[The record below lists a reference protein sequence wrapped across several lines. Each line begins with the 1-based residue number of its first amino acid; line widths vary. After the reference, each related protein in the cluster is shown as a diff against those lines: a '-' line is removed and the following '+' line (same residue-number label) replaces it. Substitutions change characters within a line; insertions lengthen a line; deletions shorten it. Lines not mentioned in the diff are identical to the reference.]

1 MDVMPN
7 DLGPFPGPPGPTL
20 NPPAGRRLPEL
31 IRSIGSDVSL
41 LVRQQADL
49 AKQEMKQKAGEKALG
64 GGLLVGAVILAL
76 FVLGFLGLAGA
87 AALQAPVGG
96 RAERPPAQG
105 GQGRAVGPVVP
116 LADVDQGPVE
126 VEEDGQ
132 SCRTSVG
139 YRRRI
144 HVLCSYDRPSACAS
158 GIPDRRSSVRRS
170 SSRAATWPSTS
181 AVVASTGSKSTPRI
195 QTIPSGAGLRRRR
208 NGGGAS
214 P

>member
-87 AALQAPVGG
+87 AALDLVLPAWAAFLIVAVVYAIGALIAAMVG
-96 RAERPPAQG
+96 R
-105 GQGRAVGPVVP
+105 RAV
-116 LADVDQGPVE
+116 A
-126 VEEDGQ
+126 
-132 SCRTSVG
+132 T
-139 YRRRI
+139 
-144 HVLCSYDRPSACAS
+144 PSAPEQTMQTVKEAVEWAK
-158 GIPDRRSSVRRS
+158 RR
-170 SSRAATWPSTS
+170 
-181 AVVASTGSKSTPRI
+181 
-195 QTIPSGAGLRRRR
+195 LRR
-208 NGGGAS
+208 
-214 P
+214 